1 MKIENIAPWR
11 HAAKLPI
18 LIFITITL
26 GTVNTSLA
34 IGDDQLDQSPPARP
48 CQKDFVGLAN
58 GMAEREHC
66 QVGDRVIR
74 ADNVVLAGTTD
85 NVSNLG
91 YRPVSDTCPY
101 VEEGGKLNDN
111 FLYKKWCEET
121 FVNGDYIYE
130 AYKDIAFNIK
140 YTPESGKNDFWQT
153 PVETARLRKGDC
165 EDAVF
170 LFFSQLPSNQE
181 NAEIVWGWVINK
193 RSTMGKAHVWYQ
205 FLDKRGQQY
214 IVEGFS
220 KDWNGIIPMNM
231 VEENESRRPIL
242 TMAHSAIGKLASL
255 LSEADDQQ
263 IYQSLVDLL
272 AAANSI
278 DNDSGNQLFLQDT
291 NALPSRSS
299 YEYIACPTNT
309 SPPERSRAGGKSRE
323 YNTYR
328 GYSTGR
334 KMCPDVSKEISNILK
349 KLHELFSRY
358 EKQKKET
365 DIQVA
370 HRDNPSDHIRAGM
383 IRFYPEGNLR
393 CKR

>member
-1 MKIENIAPWR
+1 MKIGNI
-11 HAAKLPI
+11 AKLPI

-26 GTVNTSLA
+26 GT
-34 IGDDQLDQSPPARP
+34 G
-48 CQKDFVGLAN
+48 
-58 GMAEREHC
+58 
-66 QVGDRVIR
+66 R

-85 NVSNLG
+85 NFSNIG
-91 YRPVSDTCPY
+91 YKPVSDTCPY

-140 YTPESGKNDFWQT
+140 YTPESGKTDFWQT

-170 LFFSQLPSNQE
+170 LFFSQLALNQK

-193 RSTMGKAHVWYQ
+193 QSTMGKAHVWYQ
-205 FLDKRGQQY
+205 LLDKRGQPY

-231 VEENESRRPIL
+231 VEETESRRPIL
-242 TMAHSAIGKLASL
+242 TMSHSAIGKLASL

-299 YEYIACPTNT
+299 YEYIACSTNT
-309 SPPERSRAGGKSRE
+309 QGKSRE

-334 KMCPDVSKEISNILK
+334 KMCPDVGKEISNILK

-358 EKQKKET
+358 ENQKKET
-365 DIQVA
+365 DVQVA
-370 HRDNPSDHIRAGM
+370 HRGNPSDHIRADM

>member
-1 MKIENIAPWR
+1 MTVVGYYEFYKDVKMKIGNIG
-11 HAAKLPI
+11 KLTI
-18 LIFITITL
+18 IIFITITL
-26 GTVNTSLA
+26 GTVNTSLT
-34 IGDDQLDQSPPARP
+34 IGDDQP
-48 CQKDFVGLAN
+48 DF
-58 GMAEREHC
+58 
-66 QVGDRVIR
+66 
-74 ADNVVLAGTTD
+74 VLAGIKD
-85 NVSNLG
+85 NFSNPG
-91 YRPVSDTCPY
+91 YKPVSDTCPY

-140 YTPESGKNDFWQT
+140 YTPESGKTDFWQT

-170 LFFSQLPSNQE
+170 LFFSQLPSNQKS
-181 NAEIVWGWVINK
+181 AEIVWGWVINK
-193 RSTMGKAHVWYQ
+193 QSTMGKAHVWYQ
-205 FLDKRGQQY
+205 LLDKRGQQY

-231 VEENESRRPIL
+231 VEETESRRPIL

-278 DNDSGNQLFLQDT
+278 DNDSGNQLFLQNT

-299 YEYIACPTNT
+299 YEYIACPANT
-309 SPPERSRAGGKSRE
+309 QGKSRE
-323 YNTYR
+323 DNTYR
-328 GYSTGR
+328 GYSTER
-334 KMCPDVSKEISNILK
+334 KMYSDVGKEISNILK

-365 DIQVA
+365 DVQVA
-370 HRDNPSDHIRAGM
+370 HRGNPSDHIRAGM
-383 IRFYPEGNLR
+383 IKFYPERNLR

>member
-1 MKIENIAPWR
+1 MKIGNIAPR
-11 HAAKLPI
+11 LLACASKLSGHAAKLPI

-26 GTVNTSLA
+26 GTVNTSLT
-34 IGDDQLDQSPPARP
+34 IGDEVTGN
-48 CQKDFVGLAN
+48 F
-58 GMAEREHC
+58 
-66 QVGDRVIR
+66 
-74 ADNVVLAGTTD
+74 
-85 NVSNLG
+85 SNLG
-91 YRPVSDTCPY
+91 YKPVSDTCPY
-101 VEEGGKLNDN
+101 AEEEGKLNDN
-111 FLYKKWCEET
+111 FLYKEWCEET

-140 YTPESGKNDFWQT
+140 YTPESGKTDFWQT

-170 LFFSQLPSNQE
+170 LFFSQLPLNQK

-205 FLDKRGQQY
+205 LLDKRGQQY

-231 VEENESRRPIL
+231 VEETESRRPIL
-242 TMAHSAIGKLASL
+242 TMSHSAIGKLAGL

-278 DNDSGNQLFLQDT
+278 DHDSGNQLFLLVPFHTVQDT

-309 SPPERSRAGGKSRE
+309 QGKSRE

-365 DIQVA
+365 DVQVV
-370 HRDNPSDHIRAGM
+370 RAGPPGQAVRTGRGNPVADCGLRIAERKSE
-383 IRFYPEGNLR
+383 IRNPKSKIRGR
-393 CKR
+393 AGR

>member
-1 MKIENIAPWR
+1 RKAEPTRPR
-11 HAAKLPI
+11 HAAKLTI
-18 LIFITITL
+18 LIFITITVSM
-26 GTVNTSLA
+26 VNTSFT
-34 IGDDQLDQSPPARP
+34 IGDDQP
-48 CQKDFVGLAN
+48 DF
-58 GMAEREHC
+58 
-66 QVGDRVIR
+66 I
-74 ADNVVLAGTTD
+74 LAGTTD
-85 NVSNLG
+85 NVSNPG
-91 YRPVSDTCPY
+91 YKPVSDTCPY

-140 YTPESGKNDFWQT
+140 YTPESGKTDFWQT

-170 LFFSQLPSNQE
+170 LFFSQLPLNQK

-193 RSTMGKAHVWYQ
+193 QSTMGKAHVWYQ
-205 FLDKRGQQY
+205 LLDKRGQQY

-231 VEENESRRPIL
+231 VEETESRRPIL

-278 DNDSGNQLFLQDT
+278 DNDSGNQLFLLVPFHTVQDT

-309 SPPERSRAGGKSRE
+309 QGKSRE
-323 YNTYR
+323 YNTHR

-334 KMCPDVSKEISNILK
+334 KMCPDVGKEISNILK

-358 EKQKKET
+358 ENQKKET
-365 DIQVA
+365 DVQVA
-370 HRDNPSDHIRAGM
+370 HRGNPSDHIRAGM

>member
-1 MKIENIAPWR
+1 MKIENIAPWQRKSTARRCLLGRLLSPEPTRPR

-26 GTVNTSLA
+26 GTVNTSLT
-34 IGDDQLDQSPPARP
+34 IGNDQSDSPPVP
-48 CQKDFVGLAN
+48 F
-58 GMAEREHC
+58 
-66 QVGDRVIR
+66 R
-74 ADNVVLAGTTD
+74 AGNF
-85 NVSNLG
+85 SNLG
-91 YRPVSDTCPY
+91 YKPVSETCPY
-101 VEEGGKLNDN
+101 VEEGGTLNDN

-140 YTPESGKNDFWQT
+140 YTPESGKTDFWQT

-165 EDAVF
+165 EDAVI
-170 LFFSQLPSNQE
+170 LFFSRLPLNQK

-193 RSTMGKAHVWYQ
+193 QSTIGKAHVWYQ
-205 FLDKRGQQY
+205 LLDKRGQQY

-231 VEENESRRPIL
+231 VEETESRRPIL
-242 TMAHSAIGKLASL
+242 IMAHSAIGKLASL

-272 AAANSI
+272 AAANSF

-291 NALPSRSS
+291 NALPSRPS

-309 SPPERSRAGGKSRE
+309 QAKSRE

-328 GYSTGR
+328 GNSTWR

-358 EKQKKET
+358 EKQKKER
-365 DIQVA
+365 DVQVA
-370 HRDNPSDHIRAGM
+370 HRGNPSDHIQAGM
-383 IRFYPEGNLR
+383 REFYPEGNLR